1 MQWDEKYFFEILAI
15 HSNLQNSLNMMSVK
29 FSRAVFYQNDNVQ
42 RVKIRDIESYIKFM
56 KDSQIDSEVRF

>member
-42 RVKIRDIESYIKFM
+42 RVKIRDIESYIQFM